1 VENFGVARGALVSP
15 PEAVYLELAA
25 TPAQLPANE
34 DAEAW
39 RAMPPPRFARK
50 RAAPTRRLLL
60 SRVLSPFCCF
70 LAAPERTTGF

>member
-1 VENFGVARGALVSP
+1 VENFGVARRSLVSP
-15 PEAVYLELAA
+15 LEAVYLPVAA

-34 DAEAW
+34 DLEAW

-50 RAAPTRRLLL
+50 RAAPTRRLMLL
-60 SRVLSPFCCF
+60 VLSPSCCF